1 MGLVIL
7 VGCEDPVALI
17 LIGDLEKQPGMTVE
31 PAATLEAA
39 QAAAMEHAATVVLT
53 CPSIPAAEAVAS
65 AGVLDRA
72 GADTATVI
80 IATDVD
86 TALMRTALKASVR
99 DVLAAADGTD
109 AIVAAVV
116 AANETV
122 ERRRLAACGPTEPP
136 ASDRA
141 PGRGRIVTVFST
153 KGGVGKSVLATN
165 LSVALAKELGKR
177 TVLVDLDLQFGDVS
191 VMLQIPPERTIY
203 DAVQV
208 FDRLDPEMLRGFL
221 VRHESGLET
230 LLAPVQ
236 PEEAEYITTARIA
249 QVLGMLSQL
258 FEFVVVDTPAALSEV
273 VLTALEQSDSIL
285 AVATMD
291 VPSVKNTKVSLQKL
305 HQLGMDGDMVHLV
318 LNRADSKVWLEP
330 HEIEKAISDRI
341 VARIPSDRLVPRA
354 VNKGVPV
361 VTDAPRSAVA
371 RSIIALA
378 RDVAG
383 S

>member
-7 VGCEDPVALI
+7 VGCEDPVALA

-39 QAAAMEHAATVVLT
+39 EAAASERAATVVLT
-53 CPSIPAAEAVAS
+53 CPSIPAAEAVAL
-65 AGVLDRA
+65 AAVLDRD

-80 IATDVD
+80 VATDVD

-99 DVLAAADGTD
+99 DVLAAGDGTE
-109 AIVAAVV
+109 AVVAAVV
-116 AANETV
+116 AANELV
-122 ERRRLAACGPTEPP
+122 ERRRAAAGGQADPP
-136 ASDRA
+136 AADQA

-221 VRHESGLET
+221 IRHESGLET

-236 PEEAEYITTARIA
+236 PEEAEYITTARIT
-249 QVLGMLSQL
+249 QILGMLSQV